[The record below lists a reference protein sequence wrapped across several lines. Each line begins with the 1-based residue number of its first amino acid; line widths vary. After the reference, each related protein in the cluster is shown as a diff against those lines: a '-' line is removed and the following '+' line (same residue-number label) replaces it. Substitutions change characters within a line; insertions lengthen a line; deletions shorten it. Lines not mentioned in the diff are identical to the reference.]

1 MELCVIKDESSWS
14 CIKGFIRIKQQ
25 IAVDIGDSDPE
36 MKKEIKV
43 NALMMEVGVLDKL
56 ETSISSWIKLV
67 RI

>member
-1 MELCVIKDESSWS
+1 M
-14 CIKGFIRIKQQ
+14 KGFIRIKQQ
-25 IAVDIGDSDPE
+25 IAVDIGDNDPE

-43 NALMMEVGVLDKL
+43 NVLMMEVGVLDKL

>member
-1 MELCVIKDESSWS
+1 MKD
-14 CIKGFIRIKQQ
+14 FIRIKQQ

-43 NALMMEVGVLDKL
+43 NVLMMEVGVLDKL